1 MKKLRNQ
8 FINSLLMGGLVFLTA
23 CIKTEPVI
31 VVVPVMTT
39 TDVTNLTQNTG
50 KSGGI
55 ISSDGGSSVISR
67 GVCWSTNPTPTIADR
82 KTSDGT
88 GTGTFT
94 STLTGLSADSTYY
107 IRAYA
112 TNNIGTGYGNTVA
125 SLLTDLDG
133 NIYHKVTIGTQT
145 WMVENLKT
153 TRYRTGEGIT
163 NNKSDKLW
171 NTSTYG
177 AWCDYNN
184 DEANGLKYGKLYNWN
199 AINDS
204 RNIAPVGW
212 HVATNADWTT
222 LVTYLGGE
230 GVAASK
236 LKDIAGFTALMGGS
250 RSSSG
255 SFGGLADSG
264 FWWTS
269 TENNSSNVFF
279 WTIVSTD
286 VYQLYKTKLYGYSV
300 RCVKD

>member
-1 MKKLRNQ
+1 MKKLH
-8 FINSLLMGGLVFLTA
+8 FVPLLMVLVLLTA
-23 CIKTEPVI
+23 CDKKDTIVIIPVLST
-31 VVVPVMTT
+31 V
-39 TDVTNLTQNTG
+39 DVSNLTQTTV
-50 KSGGI
+50 KSGGVI
-55 ISSDGGSSVISR
+55 TTDGGSTVISR
-67 GVCWSTNPTPTIADR
+67 GVCWSTSPTPTIADR

-88 GTGTFT
+88 GIGSFT

-107 IRAYA
+107 VRAYA
-112 TNNIGTGYGNTVA
+112 TNITGTAYGNTVA

-145 WMVENLKT
+145 WMVENLRT

-171 NTSTYG
+171 STSTYG

-212 HVATNADWTT
+212 HVATNADWAT
-222 LVTYLGGE
+222 LVAYLGGE
-230 GVAASK
+230 GIAASK
-236 LKDIAGFTALMGGS
+236 LKDNAGFAALMGGC
-250 RSSSG
+250 RSPGG
-255 SFGGLADSG
+255 SFGGIADSG

-269 TENNSSNVFF
+269 TENNSSSIFF

-286 VYQLYKTKLYGYSV
+286 VYQLYKAKFYGYSV